1 MLQGGQILAAR
12 YVLLR
17 KLGEG
22 RATQVWQA
30 RDREA
35 GADRV
40 LKILVSVEPGERERF
55 LAGVRL
61 QQQLAHPNLQACAAL
76 IDGEPPFAVFDGVA
90 PGDLTALRGR
100 SWPQLLG
107 ALAGIADGLAELH
120 ARGLVHRDLKPANVL
135 LGDDGV
141 PVLADFGL
149 AAAAGDAAAPR
160 GGSPFAMSPQQLDG
174 QPPAPADDLYAFGA
188 LAYELLGGYPP
199 FYPDGRHERIR
210 SESPAPLPTRAAVP
224 AGLEQLVLRCLAKDP
239 RDRPP
244 DAAQLAASLR
254 ALGAALPDASRPA
267 TPAAVQLRPPP
278 PAEPGIE
285 PVWNR
290 VAPAGPSPG
299 QLRSQGFRRG
309 LVAAS
314 LGFLLLV
321 AGFVFFVLP
330 QRVER
335 AAQSTPTVATPAM
348 PAKPAAPLPATP
360 DLQKLAEAQ
369 RAFEELRPSVRQRL
383 DVLERR
389 AAGQWGGEVFA
400 RGKRALAE
408 ADAAFGK
415 REHLVALAT
424 LRAAAEDV
432 AATERESATQLQ
444 GALAA
449 GSAALDR
456 GDATAA
462 RSAFER
468 ALAIEPGNAVARRGL
483 ERAGTLT
490 DLRQL
495 LAEAAQLEEQGQAAA
510 AAATYRKAL
519 QLDRD
524 AHAARQALARLDAQA
539 TGGAFAAAMSQGLAG
554 LARRDFA
561 AARSA
566 FERAGRLRPGAPE
579 VAEGLAQV
587 ERGLADRSIG
597 AHLEAALQAE
607 RAERWAEALAEYRKA
622 LDVDRNLLAA
632 RQGVERAEPR
642 AMLDA
647 ELGAVIERPE
657 RLFSLEIRGA
667 ARATL
672 QQARAVP
679 APGPVLARQVET
691 VERLVAAAETP
702 LRVALASDNVTEVT
716 INRIGRLGA
725 FDRKDVEL
733 LPGRYTVVGVRAG
746 FRDVRR
752 EITLV
757 PGREAP
763 TLVIRCE
770 EPI

>member
-30 RDREA
+30 RDRES
-35 GADRV
+35 GTDRV
-40 LKILVSVEPGERERF
+40 LKILVSADSGERDRF

-61 QQQLAHPNLQACAAL
+61 QQRLAHPNLQACAAVS
-76 IDGEPPFAVFDGVA
+76 DGEPPFAVFDGVA
-90 PGDLTALRGR
+90 PGDLTALRDR
-100 SWPQLLG
+100 PWPQLLG
-107 ALAGIADGLAELH
+107 VLAGIADGLAELH

-135 LGDDGV
+135 LGEDGV
-141 PVLADFGL
+141 PVLGDFGL

-174 QPPAPADDLYAFGA
+174 LPPAPADDLYAFGA

-199 FYPDGRHERIR
+199 FYPDARHERIR
-210 SESPAPLPTRAAVP
+210 TESPAPLPTRASVP

-239 RDRPP
+239 RDRPD
-244 DAAQLAASLR
+244 DAVQLAASLR
-254 ALGAALPDASRPA
+254 ALGAAAADASRPVA
-267 TPAAVQLRPPP
+267 AAAVQLRPPP
-278 PAEPGIE
+278 PAEPGID
-285 PVWNR
+285 PAWNR
-290 VAPAGPSPG
+290 AVPAGPSPE

-335 AAQSTPTVATPAM
+335 AAQSTPTATTPAM
-348 PAKPAAPLPATP
+348 PAQPAASSPATP
-360 DLQKLAEAQ
+360 DLQKLADAK
-369 RAFEELRPSVRQRL
+369 RAFEELRPLVGQRL

-400 RGKRALAE
+400 RGKRALAK
-408 ADAAFGK
+408 ADAAFGS

-424 LRAAAEDV
+424 LRAAAEDF
-432 AATERESATQLQ
+432 AATEREAAAQL
-444 GALAA
+444 GAALAA
-449 GSAALDR
+449 GSAAIDR
-456 GDATAA
+456 GDAAAA

-490 DLRQL
+490 EVRQL
-495 LAEAAQLEEQGQAAA
+495 LAEAAQLEQQGQT
-510 AAATYRKAL
+510 AAATAAYRKTL
-519 QLDRD
+519 HLDRD
-524 AHAARQALARLDAQA
+524 TQAARQALARLDAQA
-539 TGGAFAAAMSQGLAG
+539 TGGAFAAAMSQGLAS

-561 AARSA
+561 AARAA
-566 FERAGRLRPGAPE
+566 FEHAGRLRPDAPE

-597 AHLEAALQAE
+597 AHLEAAQQAE

-622 LDVDRNLLAA
+622 LDVDRNLLVA

-647 ELGAVIERPE
+647 ELAAVIERPE

-679 APGPVLARQVET
+679 APGPVLARQIET
-691 VERLVAAAETP
+691 VERLVASAETP
-702 LRVALASDNVTEVT
+702 LRVALASDNLTEVT

-752 EITLV
+752 ELTLV